1 MAFGWLFN
9 DNQTHL
15 IPYSNFLVRL
25 HASVAEKVFLPSTFC
40 ALWLFA
46 CRLTP
51 LTGGPLDL

>member
-25 HASVAEKVFLPSTFC
+25 HASVAKKVFYPP
-40 ALWLFA
+40 LFA
-46 CRLTP
+46 HYGSGVQTNPFNRRTS
-51 LTGGPLDL
+51 